1 MQYITDVMFW
11 VSNGLLIPVIVGLAI
26 LFVVS
31 ILLLGG
37 FFGLRQRYRFQV
49 KKYESLF
56 RIIKHE
62 GLTPLRSTLLEA
74 HESTPFEKVALHLFG
89 ASESERNFLISSYE
103 LSLERSLSTVKLLT
117 KFGPT
122 LGLMGTLIPMGPA
135 LVALSTGD
143 MASMAYNMQV
153 AFATTVLGMFVAGVG
168 HFLLQAR
175 RAYNQK
181 DLIWL
186 DFLNDTLSDEQK

>member
-1 MQYITDVMFW
+1 MNYITDAMFW
-11 VSNGLLIPVIVGLAI
+11 VSNGLLVPVIVGLVI

-37 FFGLRQRYRFQV
+37 YFGVRQRQRRHL
-49 KKYESLF
+49 KKYEPLF
-56 RIIKHE
+56 RIVKHE
-62 GLTPLRSTLLEA
+62 GLEPLRETLERA
-74 HESTPFEKVALHLFG
+74 QSATPFERVALQLFQVPL
-89 ASESERNFLISSYE
+89 AERNYLVSNYE

-135 LVALSTGD
+135 LVALGTGD
-143 MASMAYNMQV
+143 IATMAYNMQV

-168 HFLLQAR
+168 HFLLQAQ
-175 RAYNQK
+175 RAYFQK

-186 DFLNDTLSDEQK
+186 DFLNDTLGDEQN